1 MTQDS
6 CQVWKSLELSTC
18 VGAID
23 GKHVIIKK
31 ADSCWSYYWN
41 YKKTHSIILMVIAGP
56 DYEFLWG
63 NGGCNGRNIDGGV
76 WNMSGLHQGIKNGT
90 VKLPEDDSY

>member
-1 MTQDS
+1 
-6 CQVWKSLELSTC
+6 
-18 VGAID
+18 
-23 GKHVIIKK
+23 
-31 ADSCWSYYWN
+31 
-41 YKKTHSIILMVIAGP
+41 MVIAGP

-90 VKLPEDDSY
+90 VKLPEDETRIKKLSQFTLCFFPW

>member
-1 MTQDS
+1 
-6 CQVWKSLELSTC
+6 
-18 VGAID
+18 
-23 GKHVIIKK
+23 
-31 ADSCWSYYWN
+31 
-41 YKKTHSIILMVIAGP
+41 MVIAGP

-76 WNMSGLHQGIKNGT
+76 WNMSGLYQGIKNGT